1 MSAIFTTTATTTDG
15 RTLTLD
21 TPAPVGTGR
30 VFVTVQPVPS
40 EQPRRSSDELLA
52 DLRVRQAAEGH
63 VPMSREEIDQQVD
76 EERESWGD
84 R

>member
-40 EQPRRSSDELLA
+40 ENPRRSLDEFLTA
-52 DLRVRQAAEGH
+52 LRVRQGAEGH
-63 VPMSREEIDQQVD
+63 VPMSRDEIDRQVD
-76 EERESWGD
+76 QERESWGD